1 MKKSPLK
8 KSQQEISQDES
19 RNAIKD
25 SESSSASVR
34 KDGKYEAEQA
44 VKEASGE
51 GSKMKKSPFYNQ
63 NKGYES
69 NKQEKS
75 NLSSDNPIASRASG
89 SWMSKHAKGGM

>member
-1 MKKSPLK
+1 MGKEYDQKEAYNKNLDASARLHYLENARHDADSAGKAPKMKKSPL
-8 KSQQEISQDES
+8 
-19 RNAIKD
+19 
-25 SESSSASVR
+25 
-34 KDGKYEAEQA
+34 
-44 VKEASGE
+44 
-51 GSKMKKSPFYNQ
+51 YNQ